1 MRQVRDATKEAGTKE
16 AGARTR
22 LVGPQRVS
30 VVRGVAQQEAERANL
45 QASADP
51 ILDDA
56 AAYGALDLGTNN
68 CRLLIARPT
77 AGGFRVIDA
86 FSRIVRLG
94 EGLTPGG
101 RLGSAAI
108 QRTLSALEV
117 CASKLRRRG
126 VRRLRAVATEAC
138 RRAANGGDFLT
149 AARVRCGLDLE
160 VIGAEEEANL
170 ALYGCAPLLDRR
182 KRYAAI
188 IDIGGGSTE
197 ICWLRMDGTGTEGA
211 VGAAPLPTLQ
221 AWHSLP
227 LGVVDL
233 AERFG
238 GHEVGRPIYDAMV
251 AEVQAGLTDFV
262 TRHGLCDLATNGGL
276 QTIGTSGTVTTLT
289 GVHRGLPRYDR
300 AQVDGAFLPM
310 PVVLQ
315 VSERVRAM
323 GYETRVGHPCIGKD
337 RADLVVAGCAILE
350 AFCRLCPT
358 DGITVADRG
367 LREGLLY
374 LMMREDGVW
383 AGTPAGSAG

>member
-1 MRQVRDATKEAGTKE
+1 M
-16 AGARTR
+16 R
-22 LVGPQRVS
+22 LVGPQRATG
-30 VVRGVAQQEAERANL
+30 VRGVPKQGVEHAHASTSAGTILQE
-45 QASADP
+45 SV
-51 ILDDA
+51 
-56 AAYGALDLGTNN
+56 AYGALDLGTNN

-77 AGGFRVIDA
+77 GAGFRVVDA

-101 RLGSAAI
+101 RLGTAAI

-117 CASKLRRRG
+117 CAAKLRRGG
-126 VRRLRAVATEAC
+126 VQRLRAVATEAC

-197 ICWLRMDGTGTEGA
+197 ICWLRMDGAGVSRGA
-211 VGAAPLPTLQ
+211 AMAPLPTLQ

-238 GHEVGRPIYDAMV
+238 GHEVGRPVYDAMV
-251 AEVQAGLTDFV
+251 AEVQAGLADFV
-262 TRHGLCDLATNGGL
+262 TRHGLCDLAARGGL

-310 PVVLQ
+310 PVVRR

-323 GYETRVGHPCIGKD
+323 GYEARVGHPCIGKD

-358 DGITVADRG
+358 EGITVADRG

-383 AGTPAGSAG
+383 AGASAGSTG